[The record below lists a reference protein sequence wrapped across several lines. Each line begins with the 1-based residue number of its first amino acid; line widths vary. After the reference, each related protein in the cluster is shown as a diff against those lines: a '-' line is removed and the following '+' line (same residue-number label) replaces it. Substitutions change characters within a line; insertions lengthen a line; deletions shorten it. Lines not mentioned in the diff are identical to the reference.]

1 MDRLTFDFEIK
12 KLADEGSFEG
22 YASTFGNRDLG
33 GDIVEKG
40 AFTKSLKERGIRGI
54 KMLLDHDPRQRIGA
68 WKEITEDSDGL
79 YVKGSLFME
88 KQIGRETH
96 IDLKGGALDKM
107 SIGFRTREDAY
118 DGRRRARLLKD
129 VDLLEVSLVT
139 FPMNELAAVTGVKSF
154 DPMFWRALE
163 ADLKTDIGLSSA
175 KAVSAIAIMK
185 KHLREGGDV
194 ELPDLSREVDGKA
207 LEQSL
212 RNCLT
217 ILGV

>member
-1 MDRLTFDFEIK
+1 MDRLTFDFEVK

-40 AFTKSLKERGIRGI
+40 AFAKSIKERGVRGI

-68 WKEITEDSDGL
+68 WKEISEDGEGL

-139 FPMNELAAVTGVKSF
+139 FPMNELAAVTSVKAAESV
-154 DPMFWRALE
+154 
-163 ADLKTDIGLSSA
+163 KTIREFEDFLRDVGGFSHA
-175 KAVSAIAIMK
+175 KAKAIAASGFK
-185 KHLREGGDV
+185 GSEPRDEDGA
-194 ELPDLSREVDGKA
+194 ELAEMIR
-207 LEQSL
+207 
-212 RNCLT
+212 RNVSKLQPA
-217 ILGV
+217 